1 MEVARE
7 DPRVTRVLLVDD
19 QELVR
24 EGLRSLI
31 ATDPGLAV
39 VGECA
44 DGDEVINQIARA
56 RPDVVVMDI
65 RMRRVDGATA
75 TASVRAV
82 DGPPVLVLTTYED
95 DETLAGA
102 LRAGAAGFVLK
113 TAPGEDILRAIVT
126 VADGDAWVDPRVAGR
141 VLGAYRDRTPHEP
154 PDLTALTEREL
165 DVLKAVGRGLNNREA
180 ADALFVSE
188 ATIKTHLGRVLVKL
202 GLRDRIALVVFAH
215 DHDIRW
221 ADPAES
227 GPPTS

>member
-1 MEVARE
+1 MEIACE
-7 DPRVTRVLLVDD
+7 DPRVIRALLVDD

-31 ATDPGLAV
+31 ATDPGLTV

-44 DGDEVINQIARA
+44 DGDEVINQIART

-65 RMRRVDGATA
+65 RMQRVDGATA
-75 TASVRAV
+75 TANIRAV

-95 DETLAGA
+95 DETLAAA
-102 LRAGAAGFVLK
+102 LRSGAAGFVLK

-126 VADGDAWVDPRVAGR
+126 VAAGDAWIDPRVASR
-141 VLGAYRDRTPHEP
+141 VLSAYRDRAPHEP
-154 PDLTALTEREL
+154 PDLAALTQREL
-165 DVLKAVGRGLNNREA
+165 DVLKVVGRGLTNREA

-215 DHDIRW
+215 DYDIRW